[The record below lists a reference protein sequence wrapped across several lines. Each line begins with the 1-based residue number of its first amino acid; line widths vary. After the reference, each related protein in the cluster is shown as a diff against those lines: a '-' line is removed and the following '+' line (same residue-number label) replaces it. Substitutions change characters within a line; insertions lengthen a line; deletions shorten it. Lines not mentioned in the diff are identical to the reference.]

1 MKEPL
6 KTETLTL
13 NIKDFAEA
21 FGTSEDE
28 VSLFCGN
35 LIRTLDFKYTIC
47 PQETRE
53 KIFLDVITKC
63 DHALFPVSGK
73 HRKPDWRKGWGENL
87 KDLFSSEDLGALIPK
102 YWRGDRPL
110 RYKGEYI
117 LASSDSFERDFG
129 DVFKLW
135 LYHKYFKDY
144 DNIYDFGCGTGYDLA
159 NMAGKLPG
167 KRFFGMDWAPESQ
180 GLLATIAEKY
190 GWQMKG
196 INFDL
201 FRPDYKLEILPNS
214 LVYTSSSLEQLGVD
228 HNSFTNYLLAKQ
240 PSLCVNMECLSEYYD
255 KNNLFDFLA
264 LKYHKA
270 RNYLDGFLTRLRG
283 FEKEEKIKIIATKRT
298 GFGSLYHEAY
308 MYVIW
313 KIL

>member
-1 MKEPL
+1 M
-6 KTETLTL
+6 
-13 NIKDFAEA
+13 NVFFI
-21 FGTSEDE
+21 S
-28 VSLFCGN
+28 
-35 LIRTLDFKYTIC
+35 
-47 PQETRE
+47 
-53 KIFLDVITKC
+53 
-63 DHALFPVSGK
+63 
-73 HRKPDWRKGWGENL
+73 
-87 KDLFSSEDLGALIPK
+87 
-102 YWRGDRPL
+102 
-110 RYKGEYI
+110 
-117 LASSDSFERDFG
+117 DFG

-135 LYHKYFKDY
+135 LYYKYFKDY

-159 NMAGKLPG
+159 NMAGKFPR

-180 GLLATIAEKY
+180 GLLAAIAEKY

-228 HNSFTNYLLAKQ
+228 HNGFTNYLLAKQ

-255 KNNLFDFLA
+255 KNDLFDFLA
-264 LKYHKA
+264 LKYHKT